1 MKNQKKYRKGIYR
14 LALLLTVL
22 CSAVGGYAQTQDDL
36 KLVDPGGFKLCN
48 GDAVNGQKLTVY
60 NQCVHEGFKKGT
72 FKVDWGDGS
81 AVEEWGTEET
91 MEHVYREF
99 KVFNLKIS
107 WTSADGR

>member
-1 MKNQKKYRKGIYR
+1 M
-14 LALLLTVL
+14 
-22 CSAVGGYAQTQDDL
+22 
-36 KLVDPGGFKLCN
+36 
-48 GDAVNGQKLTVY
+48 TVY

-99 KVFNLKIS
+99 KVFKLNFPGLHRMAVKYS
-107 WTSADGR
+107 KKTMMYFG

>member
-1 MKNQKKYRKGIYR
+1 MKNQKKCRKGIYR

-72 FKVDWGDGS
+72 FKVDWEMALLSKNGEPKRRWSMFIGNS
-81 AVEEWGTEET
+81 
-91 MEHVYREF
+91 
-99 KVFNLKIS
+99 KCLN
-107 WTSADGR
+107 